1 MDNFRQRL
9 DEVQLRLERS
19 IQTNFEHNKL
29 TLAHLTQSLHSLS
42 PMAVLKRG
50 YAIVTREED
59 GQVVKGTSQVAVDEI
74 YTSESAREACPLG
87 LPRLIQEVP
96 DARKETK

>member
-59 GQVVKGTSQVAVDEI
+59 GQVVKGTSQVAVDENI
-74 YTSESAREACPLG
+74 HIRVSQGSLSARIAKIDPG
-87 LPRLIQEVP
+87 GS
-96 DARKETK
+96 